1 MIPPVRKSKAI
12 LDSGFRKQNF
22 PGFCRITKAKISIFG
37 NRLPYT
43 EWDMSTDRYIQ
54 SFKQEKYRLMKI
66 FALLDTFDIN
76 I

>member
-1 MIPPVRKSKAI
+1 MLGNPRQSWILESVSKTFPVSAGLQKQKFPI
-12 LDSGFRKQNF
+12 FR
-22 PGFCRITKAKISIFG
+22 

-43 EWDMSTDRYIQ
+43 EWDMFTDRYIQ
-54 SFKQEKYRLMKI
+54 SFKQEKYRLMKN